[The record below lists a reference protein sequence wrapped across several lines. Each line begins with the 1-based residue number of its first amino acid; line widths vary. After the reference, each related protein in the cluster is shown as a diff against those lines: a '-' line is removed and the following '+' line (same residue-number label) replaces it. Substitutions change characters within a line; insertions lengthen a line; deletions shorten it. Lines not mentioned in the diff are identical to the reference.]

1 MGASNSAKARV
12 RGGTSNQ
19 TIFTQDGF
27 DMRDQMPTMKSSAA
41 YEIMTGGHGGES
53 PTASGA
59 AVNLVTR
66 GGSNRYEFEFNA
78 SIQHSN
84 LRFFLEDGEAGD
96 PNYKYVF
103 NPTLSGPIVKD
114 KLWFFVNWDTN
125 LDRDSRGVDAQG
137 FFPARPA
144 AFKMINKGTVKL
156 TWQMTPRNKLTS
168 LTNLDFPME
177 WNRRA
182 DYGVNVEAQE
192 RRQARRWFTG
202 LIWDSLMS
210 DTVMLR
216 SQVGLTWFGEHI
228 FPELCVTDPAN
239 CNFVHPV
246 HQSFPEE
253 QWWYNADTNR
263 AQRHLRRPVQ
273 QPGRVVRADAGAGRT
288 HAGSTQQ
295 LLHRA

>member
-1 MGASNSAKARV
+1 
-12 RGGTSNQ
+12 
-19 TIFTQDGF
+19 
-27 DMRDQMPTMKSSAA
+27 MRDQMPTMKSSAA

-78 SIQHSN
+78 SIEHSR

-114 KLWFFVNWDTN
+114 KLWFFVNWTPTWTGT
-125 LDRDSRGVDAQG
+125 RRSVDPSG

-156 TWQMTPRNKLTS
+156 TWQMTTRNKLTS

-177 WNRRA
+177 WNRQGEFGSTPRPRSA
-182 DYGVNVEAQE
+182 
-192 RRQARRWFTG
+192 AR
-202 LIWDSLMS
+202 
-210 DTVMLR
+210 
-216 SQVGLTWFGEHI
+216 
-228 FPELCVTDPAN
+228 PA
-239 CNFVHPV
+239 
-246 HQSFPEE
+246 
-253 QWWYNADTNR
+253 
-263 AQRHLRRPVQ
+263 
-273 QPGRVVRADAGAGRT
+273 
-288 HAGSTQQ
+288 AGSP
-295 LLHRA
+295 A